1 MSPPKIV
8 LAELE
13 TNSEGV
19 DSNMT
24 AVMVPQH
31 SHTAVTRNNA
41 DLSPNRH
48 LTGQYVLDNIMHENP
63 TSQAAAATGNLLRGS
78 RAAKLHRLAST

>member
-1 MSPPKIV
+1 M
-8 LAELE
+8 LGELE
-13 TNSEGV
+13 THSEEV

-41 DLSPNRH
+41 DLSPDCH
-48 LTGQYVLDNIMHENP
+48 LTGQYVLDNIMNEKP
-63 TSQAAAATGNLLRGS
+63 TSQVAAATGNLLRDS
-78 RAAKLHRLAST
+78 RAAKLQRLAST